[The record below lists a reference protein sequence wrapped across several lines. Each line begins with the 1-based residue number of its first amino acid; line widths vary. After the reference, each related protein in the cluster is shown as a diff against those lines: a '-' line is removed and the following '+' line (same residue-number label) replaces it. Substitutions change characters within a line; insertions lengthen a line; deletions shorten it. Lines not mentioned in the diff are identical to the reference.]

1 LSTLEYMGKRLD
13 TVAKHT
19 RNVDE
24 FQQALAH
31 IEEAATKRMPV
42 SSEEAPATTRK
53 GMPSRSNS
61 IFSPALGLKPTKSLD
76 LPPALQDALRNAG
89 ISFNQ
94 DSIEALLESVKGI
107 QLEREKKLQDHYKSA
122 STSVQGTLA
131 ERLSKA
137 DGDLKSITKGLYS
150 HTPFHQVHL
159 ADPKLE
165 EELRK
170 MEKQLDEAEDQLLS
184 AEANELSLSDPKV
197 RAFIAKYGK

>member
-1 LSTLEYMGKRLD
+1 MGKRLD

-31 IEEAATKRMPV
+31 IEEAATKRMPAP
-42 SSEEAPATTRK
+42 SEQVPATTRK
-53 GMPSRSNS
+53 SMQSRSNS

-76 LPPALQDALRNAG
+76 LPPALQDALRNAN

-94 DSIEALLESVKGI
+94 DSIDALLESVKVI

-131 ERLSKA
+131 ERLSRA

-150 HTPFHQVHL
+150 YTPFHQVHL

-170 MEKQLDEAEDQLLS
+170 IEKQLDEAEDQLLS
-184 AEANELSLSDPKV
+184 AEANELSMSDPKV

>member
-1 LSTLEYMGKRLD
+1 MGKRLD
-13 TVAKHT
+13 TVAKHS

-42 SSEEAPATTRK
+42 PSEEAPATTRK

-150 HTPFHQVHL
+150 HTP
-159 ADPKLE
+159 DPKLE